1 MHCKNNKGGDNSK
14 NNKHHHVEGEE
25 EEEHQDMEQKYYH
38 DYQRYEDE
46 NSDDHTDN
54 NSNNDDNNNSNRNN
68 NSKNNNAITIFE
80 VLDELISHMNT
91 TKNIFTL
98 LILSSF
104 ILAPIALIV
113 AGIFIV
119 HPFFLYRILFR
130 VPAVGGLLLL
140 FIGVSVML
148 ASIWFFIGAS
158 EQRFFSQWSKKFDRY
173 SSKKRQIDKEL
184 E

>member
-1 MHCKNNKGGDNSK
+1 MHCNNNKGDNSNN
-14 NNKHHHVEGEE
+14 NNKHHDMEGEE
-25 EEEHQDMEQKYYH
+25 EQQQYME
-38 DYQRYEDE
+38 RYGDE

-54 NSNNDDNNNSNRNN
+54 NNSNINN

>member
-1 MHCKNNKGGDNSK
+1 
-14 NNKHHHVEGEE
+14 
-25 EEEHQDMEQKYYH
+25 
-38 DYQRYEDE
+38 
-46 NSDDHTDN
+46 
-54 NSNNDDNNNSNRNN
+54 
-68 NSKNNNAITIFE
+68 
-80 VLDELISHMNT
+80 MNT

>member
-1 MHCKNNKGGDNSK
+1 MHCKNNKCGDNSK
-14 NNKHHHVEGEE
+14 NNKHYHVEGEE

-54 NSNNDDNNNSNRNN
+54 NSNNDDNNSNRNN